1 MYSTSNFREVDVE
14 DLGKKYTNHIHKKLD
29 EPDETNVYK
38 YLPMIKELL
47 LREHDYTNRNM
58 FFKVAR
64 SHKFPYKHSY
74 LYKVFEMLKSAENFS
89 ADDEAYMREVLKIK
103 DCKSQSGIISVTVFT
118 SPYPEYYD
126 AISGEYKKQS
136 FSCKWNCAY
145 CPNEP
150 GQPRSYLTGEPGVL
164 RANRVAFDCVAQMHV
179 RMQAL
184 YNIGHPIDKLEVLVL
199 GGTWCSYP
207 LAYREQFVRDIYFAA
222 NTFMGQ
228 SRPASTLKEE
238 KTINKTTSCK
248 VIGLTLETRPDTIN
262 ARELKLFRYYGC
274 TRVQLGI
281 QHIDNDVLKAI
292 KRNCTN
298 EANVRAI
305 KLLKDCGF
313 KVDAHFM
320 PNLPG
325 SNVEKDEN
333 MIMHNLLG
341 VQSLST
347 ERQDDGILFEH
358 YTLHNEAIQ
367 ADQWKVYPCTIVPFT
382 EIEQWYREGKY
393 VPYDNKKLEDLLIR
407 MKTSVFPF
415 IRLNRIVR
423 DIPNEY
429 SFLSD
434 YRSNMRQSVQDIMKK
449 KGLICN
455 CIRCREVK
463 SQTFDFD
470 DMIMV
475 VRQYNA
481 SDGIEYFISFE
492 SSDLHILYGFL
503 RLRINGNSATNVVF
517 NELNGCALIRE
528 LHTYGQLQMVGLAGT
543 NTHTDGQHVQ
553 HRGLGK
559 RLIAKAEAITA
570 SHGLDKIAVISGE
583 GVRGYYEYRGFND
596 VFGDGHFMIKS
607 IT

>member
-1 MYSTSNFREVDVE
+1 MCSTTNFREVDVE
-14 DLGKKYTNHIHKKLD
+14 DLGKKYASVIYKQLD
-29 EPDETNVYK
+29 EPNELNVRK
-38 YLPMIKELL
+38 YLPMIQEILL
-47 LREHDYTNRNM
+47 KKHDYTNRSM
-58 FFKVAR
+58 FFKVSR

-74 LYKVFEMLKSAENFS
+74 LYKVFDMLKSTENFS
-89 ADDEAYMREVLKIK
+89 SDDEMYMRQVLKIK
-103 DCKSQSGIISVTVFT
+103 DCKSHSGIISVTVFT

-126 AISGEYKKQS
+126 PITNEYKKQT

-164 RANRVAFDCVAQMHV
+164 RANRVAFDCVAQMHT

-184 YNIGHPIDKLEVLVL
+184 YNIGHTIDKLEVLVL

-207 LAYREQFVRDIYFAA
+207 LAYREQFIRDIYFAA
-222 NTFMGQ
+222 NTFMGVT
-228 SRPASTLKEE
+228 RMASTLAEE
-238 KTINKTTSCK
+238 KAINKNTNCK

-281 QHIDNDVLKAI
+281 QHIDDDILKVI
-292 KRNCTN
+292 KRNCKN

-325 SNVEKDEN
+325 SNLEKDEC
-333 MIMHNLLG
+333 MIMQNLLG
-341 VQSLST
+341 VQSLT
-347 ERQDDGILFEH
+347 TKIDDDGSLLER
-358 YTLHNEAIQ
+358 YDLTNTAIQ

-382 EIEQWYREGKY
+382 EIEQWYKEGKY
-393 VPYDNKKLEDLLIR
+393 VPYQNEELEALLIK
-407 MKTSVFPF
+407 MKSNMFPF

-423 DIPNEY
+423 DIPNDY

-434 YRSNMRQSVQDIMKK
+434 YRSNMRQSVQDLMKK
-449 KGLICN
+449 RGLTCK

-463 SQTFDFD
+463 SRAIDFI

-481 SDGIEYFISFE
+481 SEGTEYFISFE
-492 SSDLHILYGFL
+492 SSKLDILYGFL
-503 RLRINGNSATNVVF
+503 RLRINETSDNTIF
-517 NELNGCALIRE
+517 PELNGCALIRE
-528 LHTYGQLQMVGLAGT
+528 LHTYGQLEPVGVKRQEGS
-543 NTHTDGQHVQ
+543 HVQ
-553 HRGLGK
+553 HKGLGK
-559 RLIAKAEAITA
+559 KLLAKAEHIANT
-570 SHGLDKIAVISGE
+570 HGLTKLAVISGE
-583 GVRGYYEYRGFND
+583 GVRGYYEYRGFNETI
-596 VFGDGHFMIKS
+596 GNGHFMIKS
-607 IT
+607 IVRD